1 MKSIQKTV
9 SEIHEILKEKEVP
22 KIFNEKRLSVEDL
35 NIYSVEVIKSQLAN
49 DPSYKEF
56 VDSEYADE
64 VSKLINDLMKKTL
77 TIETKI
83 MKDENIS
90 FNGNFLL
97 SIIKLLVNQE
107 ISSIQNETLI
117 IEEMSDKISEL
128 IQKSGVPEEQVDALL
143 DRIFVDK
150 INLSEGINE
159 EEILNKVKDAINN
172 R

>member
-1 MKSIQKTV
+1 
-9 SEIHEILKEKEVP
+9 
-22 KIFNEKRLSVEDL
+22 
-35 NIYSVEVIKSQLAN
+35 
-49 DPSYKEF
+49 
-56 VDSEYADE
+56 
-64 VSKLINDLMKKTL
+64 MKKTL